1 MFKAWRTEA
10 QQRGIVSTS
19 FNKRGPGELKPY
31 NRDRLNSPQ
40 ANTTYPNS
48 HMHAREA
55 HEEEQHAPRLADE
68 GAVTPATSRNRRRPV
83 AVPPARSTATAAA
96 GTLAAVIV
104 LVEHREDEAMIT

>member
-40 ANTTYPNS
+40 ANTTYPNRY
-48 HMHAREA
+48 MHAREA
-55 HEEEQHAPRLADE
+55 REEEQHAARRADG
-68 GAVTPATSRNRRRPV
+68 GAIAPATGLDRRRPL
-83 AVPPARSTATAAA
+83 ASPPVRLRATAAV
-96 GTLAAVIV
+96 AASV
-104 LVEHREDEAMIT
+104 